1 MKWTVTILKRQPPSM
16 WFCNRAFINIY
27 FFPSGVTSQS
37 GILRRKWIKCFY
49 QGSNYI
55 SGINLHQI
63 LMQIACYNFEQNF
76 LFKLSQN
83 VTNDSLVNNVQKDM
97 VLEPYP
103 YGIDLCGT
111 IIRRSLCRTL
121 MFSLS
126 HDKSNCRSISIFNR
140 NRYVKHFWFCS
151 GTFEF

>member
-63 LMQIACYNFEQNF
+63 LMQIACCNFLQNF

-97 VLEPYP
+97 NLIPYP
-103 YGIDLCGT
+103 HSTDYSDGFCAALWCFA
-111 IIRRSLCRTL
+111 CRTTSQTTQVNL
-121 MFSLS
+121 YL
-126 HDKSNCRSISIFNR
+126 
-140 NRYVKHFWFCS
+140 
-151 GTFEF
+151 